1 MAAKRRW
8 TEMTKDHLPLTPL
21 INAYQLYNRAVG
33 KSYQTVLWYESRLG
47 LYSRF
52 LGEEPT
58 LAAVN
63 AESARAYIVHLQDRT
78 DRHAGSPFVKNP
90 AGKLSTAYIH
100 GCVRAIRA
108 FASWLYAEEYTDSNR
123 LRIVKPPKVQQKVV
137 PVLTDPEIRALLARF
152 DQDEAFGAR
161 NYAMVFTLLD
171 CGLRASELSGLTLA
185 NAHLKEGY
193 LKVLGKGNK
202 ERLVPLGA
210 AARKALLRWRDYF
223 RPQFELGENES
234 LFLNSN
240 GGPLTVQALEEVVKR
255 AAKSSGVPRV
265 YCHLL
270 RHTFA
275 TRYLVEE
282 VGDPFRLQQILGHTS
297 LEMVRHYVAMANVQ
311 ASLLE
316 RRSSPMDLLLNPPA
330 NPLARRTQPRRAPA
344 SPVPSSPLVGKRG
357 GGRLGQPSR

>member
-1 MAAKRRW
+1 MTAKRRW
-8 TEMTKDHLPLTPL
+8 TEMTKDDSPLTQL

-33 KSYQTVLWYESRLG
+33 KSGQTVQWYESRLG
-47 LYSRF
+47 LYARF

-63 AESARAYIVHLQDRT
+63 ADSARAYIVHLQDRT

-90 AGKLSTAYIH
+90 RGKLSTAYIH

-108 FASWLYAEEYTDSNR
+108 FANWLYSEEYTDSNR

-171 CGLRASELSGLTLA
+171 CGLRASELSGLALTD
-185 NAHLKEGY
+185 AHLKEGY

-210 AARKALLRWRDYF
+210 AAQKALLRWRDYF
-223 RPQFELGENES
+223 RPQFEPGETES
-234 LFLNSN
+234 LFVNAN
-240 GGPLTVQALEEVVKR
+240 GDPLTVQALQEVKR

-297 LEMVRHYVAMANVQ
+297 LEMVRHYVAMASVE

-316 RRSSPMDLLLNPPA
+316 RRSSPMDLLLNPPTS
-330 NPLARRTQPRRAPA
+330 PLARHTQPKRAPA
-344 SPVPSSPLVGKRG
+344 VPVPPSPSVTKRG